1 MSPKIRKK
9 DPCPCG
15 SGKKYKDCCF
25 KAKKYSNIT
34 ISTGKQKEKTK
45 KEERKRER
53 LIKGAPMI
61 KKEAPMSQLALMR
74 FRQKL
79 KSDPKTLEK
88 LGKEREVMG
97 LKKGFKDFI
106 LKSWDNKELEAM
118 DTEEILKT
126 LESFNITFDEEQ
138 FKTQAKNYMSAIQLA
153 EDHYYTQNFTAKG
166 HDEDFIW
173 LAIVELWKRLI
184 PEQCNVEMIDDAIQD
199 GYDLIKRKNYS
210 NGLQKWETA
219 WHMIETFVPL
229 NVTSAEEA
237 DHFMPVPLTELFSNW
252 CQDFDIQLHNRG
264 SEDKSWLEKRI
275 TYVNEFCQRF
285 PHTNSLI
292 IQNMRQ
298 AEAQSY
304 ALLGDWEKA
313 ESLFE
318 ILVKEFSDS
327 VWAYIAWGDIYWM
340 VKVVPDYEKA
350 EHIYRL
356 ALDHCTA
363 EINEIYERLE
373 YIEEEKK
380 R

>member
-1 MSPKIRKK
+1 MPKIRKK

-25 KAKKYSNIT
+25 KAKKYSSIT
-34 ISTGKQKEKTK
+34 IPKRKQKEKK
-45 KEERKRER
+45 IEKERERKK

-61 KKEAPMSQLALMR
+61 RKEFPVSQLAIMR

-79 KSDPKTLEK
+79 KGDTATLEK
-88 LGKEREVMG
+88 LSKGLERVDPE
-97 LKKGFKDFI
+97 KGFKDFI
-106 LKSWDNKELEAM
+106 LRSWDAKELQAM
-118 DTEEILKT
+118 DTGEILET
-126 LESFNITFDEEQ
+126 LESLNITFDEEQ
-138 FKTQAKNYMSAIQLA
+138 FKTQAKDYISAIQLA
-153 EDHYYTQNFTAKG
+153 EDYYYTQDYTAEG
-166 HDEDFIW
+166 PDRDFIW
-173 LAIVELWKRLI
+173 LAIVELWRRFI
-184 PEQCNVEMIDDAIQD
+184 PEQCTVEMIDYAIQD
-199 GYDLIKRKNYS
+199 GHDLIQCRNHTD
-210 NGLQKWETA
+210 GLQKWEAA
-219 WHMIETFVPL
+219 WNMIKSLVPL
-229 NVTSAEEA
+229 NITSAEEV
-237 DHFMPVPLTELFSNW
+237 DGFMPVMLTEPFFNW
-252 CQDFDIQLHNRG
+252 CQDFEIELY
-264 SEDKSWLEKRI
+264 SEGLEDTSWLEKRI
-275 TYVNEFCQRF
+275 IYVNEFCQRF
-285 PHTNSLI
+285 PHTDSLI